1 MRCLLFA
8 IAAAHIL
15 TADPFQDTA
24 DPFQDTSEPAPYTF
38 GTSVVD
44 SAGLQGR
51 IYDLPANTSK
61 LPDFRRLTPVGTIY
75 TSSLN
80 VWPQSFTQGF
90 PGITDRYEW
99 FGIEYTGKIY
109 VEKPGTYRFSILSD
123 DGARLRLNNKTVLSN
138 DGQHG
143 PTAVSSGA
151 TLTRGV
157 YEIAVEYFQGP
168 RFSVALVLGVAAPGE
183 PWRIFDMHD
192 FRPPNDMEKWSKGKV
207 SAIQDPGRK

>member
-90 PGITDRYEW
+90 PGITDRDEW

-123 DGARLRLNNKTVLSN
+123 DGARLRLNNKTPYLVM
-138 DGQHG
+138 
-143 PTAVSSGA
+143 TAS
-151 TLTRGV
+151 
-157 YEIAVEYFQGP
+157 
-168 RFSVALVLGVAAPGE
+168 
-183 PWRIFDMHD
+183 M
-192 FRPPNDMEKWSKGKV
+192 
-207 SAIQDPGRK
+207 GRRR